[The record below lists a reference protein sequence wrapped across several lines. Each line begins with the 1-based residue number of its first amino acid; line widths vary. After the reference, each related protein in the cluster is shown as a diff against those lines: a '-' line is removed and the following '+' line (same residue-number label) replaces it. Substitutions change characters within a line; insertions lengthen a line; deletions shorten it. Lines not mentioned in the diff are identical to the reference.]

1 MKKADD
7 LERKIK
13 DGLSELLDGKSK
25 KTPEERAELRENL
38 KLAMAW
44 KKIAGDEQWG
54 SGFSKGENNGAIDD
68 DDGSA

>member
-1 MKKADD
+1 MKKADY

-13 DGLSELLDGKSK
+13 DGLAELLDGKSR

-44 KKIAGDEQWG
+44 KKIAGEDTWG
-54 SGFSKGENNGAIDD
+54 SGFSKGENNGARDD
-68 DDGSA
+68 DDGST